1 MGESPGPE
9 KLPANLISST
19 RKRRKWLFRGVAIIL
34 GLSILPTIEISLRL
48 LDIGPNT
55 SLVIPV
61 GPSFSGSRRKFTHQ
75 FNSAADLAFFGRT
88 DLSGPESRPF
98 VLPRPPRT
106 YRVVVLGESTVIG
119 FPYASEL
126 SFPRHI
132 EKHLQNQIPDRDVE
146 VLNAGITGINSFA
159 IASLAA
165 QCLEAQPDVIVVHA
179 GHNEFYGPGG
189 PGSTAFNFPPAIIRL
204 AFVVRQWRTV
214 QLVTG
219 GYDESGPQDD
229 LLNILPQELD
239 IPLGGSIY
247 QQAMVNFETNL
258 RTIVSHCSDAGV
270 PVLLTTVA
278 CNLRDQSPMLP
289 SSQGNS
295 NAKQVDAADLARE
308 ATEKMT
314 AGDFDAALPLLQKA
328 GEILPENANLHYRIG
343 QCYHAQGR
351 FDDAWKSFSLSR
363 DLDGCRFRM
372 PSEFYTVVEKVA
384 DSHDNCSFL
393 DLTAEFKN
401 QGAGTVPGNEL
412 FLEHV
417 HYNFDGH
424 YLVGKLI
431 ATAVQTQCRGLKW
444 DTTKELSLADAGDQL
459 GFLPEDDLAATSF
472 AIRVLE
478 TGPFS
483 KSIGREQQ
491 REFLINRA
499 TKLFTSLSELRK
511 NVFADLPIEQ
521 MAENLPENLLRSHQV
536 NGDKSF
542 CDVLRICQAKRKPW
556 K

>member
-1 MGESPGPE
+1 MGIQSCPE
-9 KLPANLISST
+9 KQTAKLTSANSK
-19 RKRRKWLFRGVAIIL
+19 RKKWIFRGVAMLL
-34 GLSILPTIEISLRL
+34 GLSVFPAVEMTLRL
-48 LDIGPNT
+48 LNVGPNT
-55 SLVIPV
+55 SLVIPFD
-61 GPSFSGSRRKFTHQ
+61 SSSTSSRPEFTHQ
-75 FNSAADLAFFGRT
+75 FNTAADLAFYGQS

-98 VLPRPPRT
+98 ILPKPSNT
-106 YRVVVLGESTVIG
+106 YRIVVLGESTVIG

-126 SFPRHI
+126 SFPRHV
-132 EKHLQNQIPDRDVE
+132 EKQLQKQMPDRDVE

-165 QCLEAQPDVIVVHA
+165 QCLEAQPDLIVVHA

-189 PGSTAFNFPPAIIRL
+189 PGSTAFNFPPALIRV
-204 AFVVRQWRTV
+204 AFVVRQWRTI
-214 QLVTG
+214 QLLVG
-219 GYDESGPQDD
+219 GYNKNGPQDD
-229 LLNILPQELD
+229 LLNTLPQELD

-247 QQAMVNFETNL
+247 QQAKINFEANL
-258 RTIVSHCSDAGV
+258 RRIASHCSDAGV

-278 CNLRDQSPMLP
+278 CNLRDQAPMLP

-295 NAKQVDAADLARE
+295 IAQQDAVADLARE
-308 ATEKMT
+308 ATEMM
-314 AGDFDAALPLLQKA
+314 ASRDFDGALTLLRRA
-328 GEILPENANLHYRIG
+328 EEILPENANLHYRIG
-343 QCYHAQGR
+343 QCYHAKGNAA
-351 FDDAWKSFSLSR
+351 DARMSFSKSR

-372 PSEFYTVVEKVA
+372 PSEFYSIVEAVA
-384 DSHDNCSFL
+384 ESKKNCFFL
-393 DLTAEFKN
+393 DISSELTR
-401 QGAGTVPGNEL
+401 AGVDPSPGNEL

-431 ATAVQTQCRGLKW
+431 AAAILSKCVGLNW
-444 DTTKELSLADAGDQL
+444 DEAKELSLATARDQL

-483 KSIGREQQ
+483 RSMGRMQQ
-491 REFLINRA
+491 TEFLINRA
-499 TKLFTSLSELRK
+499 TRLFTSLPEVRR
-511 NVFADLPIEQ
+511 NIFADLPIEQ
-521 MAENLPENLLRSHQV
+521 MAGDLPLHLMRSHQL

-542 CDVLRICQAKRKPW
+542 CDVLKNCQAKRMPW